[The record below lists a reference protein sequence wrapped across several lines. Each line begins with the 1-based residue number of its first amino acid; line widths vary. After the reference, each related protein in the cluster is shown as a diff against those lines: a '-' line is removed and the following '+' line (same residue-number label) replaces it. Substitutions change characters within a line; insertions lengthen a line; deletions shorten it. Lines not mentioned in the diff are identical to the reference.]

1 MASPQGKSRQSE
13 REIQDWMTTRLGAML
28 KMDAAKID
36 VKTPLTR
43 YGVDSLR
50 LVEVAADLEKWLG
63 RKFDDDLLKD
73 HPDIQSL
80 AKHLA
85 ASS

>member
-1 MASPQGKSRQSE
+1 MNSAKSRRSE
-13 REIQDWMTTRLGAML
+13 KEIQDWMIATL
-28 KMDAAKID
+28 AKLLDMKPADINL
-36 VKTPLTR
+36 KTPITR
-43 YGVDSLR
+43 YGVDSVR

-63 RKFDDDLLKD
+63 RKVDDEVLQD
-73 HPDIQSL
+73 HPDIESL

>member
-1 MASPQGKSRQSE
+1 MTTAKGRRSE
-13 REIQDWMTTRLGAML
+13 QEIQDWMVAKLSTLLNM
-28 KMDAAKID
+28 KSDAIN
-36 VKTPLTR
+36 VKTPITR
-43 YGVDSLR
+43 YGVDSVR

-63 RKFDDDLLKD
+63 RKVDDEVLQD

>member
-1 MASPQGKSRQSE
+1 MSTDKSRRSE
-13 REIQDWMTTRLGAML
+13 QEIQEWMVAKLSTLLGMKAV
-28 KMDAAKID
+28 DINVNTAI
-36 VKTPLTR
+36 TR
-43 YGVDSLR
+43 YGVDSVR

-63 RKFDDDLLKD
+63 RKVDDAVLQD